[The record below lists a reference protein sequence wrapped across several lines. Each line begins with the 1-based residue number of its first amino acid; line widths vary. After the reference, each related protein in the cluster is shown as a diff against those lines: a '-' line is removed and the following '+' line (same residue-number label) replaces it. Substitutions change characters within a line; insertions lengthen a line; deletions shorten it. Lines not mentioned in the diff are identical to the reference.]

1 MAMVERVGL
10 PGGTDENWRE
20 EGSQIR
26 SLPAR
31 AAFLSG
37 PEEWREKGGRKGGER
52 VEERGRK
59 KTVGWERKGRKE
71 ERGETG
77 GVESWKGGG
86 GWGEEEGGE

>member
-10 PGGTDENWRE
+10 PRGTDENWRE

-26 SLPAR
+26 SLPAGTP
-31 AAFLSG
+31 FLSG
-37 PEEWREKGGRKGGER
+37 PEEWREKGGRKEGER

-59 KTVGWERKGRKE
+59 KMVGWERKDRRE

-77 GVESWKGGG
+77 GEWRVRS
-86 GWGEEEGGE
+86 